1 MILEFWGIIQLLYGN
16 DYKNINFFSS
26 GAELVQ
32 DPRIGAGTESR
43 FV

>member
-1 MILEFWGIIQLLYGN
+1 MILEFWGIIWLLYGN
-16 DYKNINFFSS
+16 DYKKYKFFSS

-32 DPRIGAGTESR
+32 DPGSGAGTESR